1 MIVLSFSENS
11 VYKSLLD
18 KQITNKGIQKF
29 TNESGY
35 FVYIRPKAHKMS
47 YSFYL

>member
-29 TNESGY
+29 TN
-35 FVYIRPKAHKMS
+35 
-47 YSFYL
+47 

>member
-18 KQITNKGIQKF
+18 KQITDKGIQKF
-29 TNESGY
+29 TNRSGY
-35 FVYIRPKAHKMS
+35 FVYIRAEARKK
-47 YSFYL
+47 

>member
-18 KQITNKGIQKF
+18 KQITKIVF
-29 TNESGY
+29 TNRYWTS
-35 FVYIRPKAHKMS
+35 R
-47 YSFYL
+47 

>member
-29 TNESGY
+29 TNGMNY
-35 FVYIRPKAHKMS
+35 FVCDGRDDCENE
-47 YSFYL
+47 L

>member
-1 MIVLSFSENS
+1 MIDESILENS

-29 TNESGY
+29 TNVN
-35 FVYIRPKAHKMS
+35 VYTLSVMKISVDRW
-47 YSFYL
+47 L